1 MAHTLLARL
10 KDNLLLRAS
19 VATVAAF
26 VVLGVASGA
35 LPVMC
40 LAGAAACNADA
51 DSAPGVPATLTA
63 TDPIPAAAE
72 PAAEVAA
79 IAAPVGPTLTRNDV
93 VAATF
98 ALLEVPLT
106 APATAPTTRK
116 VRTTAIHL
124 GATKPAPLTPA
135 APATDAAPVELVA
148 DVSNEVPDAEPLAL
162 TEPSS
167 APETAAQ
174 VATELSIEPTA
185 PAHSQSAVVR
195 GKGANVRSSPTK
207 GTGNVLFALSGGAT
221 VTIVQSQRGW
231 LKITDDRGRSGWV
244 YGEYLD
250 RG

>member
-40 LAGAAACNADA
+40 LAGAAACNTNA
-51 DSAPGVPATLTA
+51 DSAPAVPATLTA
-63 TDPIPAAAE
+63 TDPAPASE

-79 IAAPVGPTLTRNDV
+79 IAEPVGPTLTRNDV
-93 VAATF
+93 IAATF

-106 APATAPTTRK
+106 APAALAPATRK

-124 GATKPAPLTPA
+124 PATKPAPLTPA
-135 APATDAAPVELVA
+135 APATRAVERVA
-148 DVSNEVPDAEPLAL
+148 DASDEVPDAEPLAL
-162 TEPSS
+162 TEPTS
-167 APETAAQ
+167 APETAAE
-174 VATELSIEPTA
+174 VATELSTEPPA

-207 GTGNVLFALSGGAT
+207 GTGNVLFALTGGAT
-221 VTIVQSQRGW
+221 VTIAESQRGW

-244 YGEYLD
+244 YGEYLL
-250 RG
+250 RQ

>member
-40 LAGAAACNADA
+40 LAGAATCNA
-51 DSAPGVPATLTA
+51 DSAPAMPAEAEA
-63 TDPIPAAAE
+63 TVAPAVAE
-72 PAAEVAA
+72 PAAQVAA
-79 IAAPVGPTLTRNDV
+79 IAEPVGPTLTRNDV

-98 ALLEVPLT
+98 ALLDVPLT
-106 APATAPTTRK
+106 APVVPTTRK
-116 VRTTAIHL
+116 VRTTAIHVP
-124 GATKPAPLTPA
+124 ATKPAPLTPT
-135 APATDAAPVELVA
+135 APATGAIELVA
-148 DVSNEVPDAEPLAL
+148 DASSEVAHVEPLAL

-174 VATELSIEPTA
+174 VATELSIEPSA
-185 PAHSQSAVVR
+185 PARSSSAVVR
-195 GKGANVRSSPTK
+195 GKGANVRASPTK
-207 GTGNVLFALSGGAT
+207 GAGNVLFALKGGAA
-221 VTIVQSQRGW
+221 VTIVGSQRGW

-244 YGEYLD
+244 YGEYLS